1 VARFKNSFV
10 ELEKPKFYRLLDAQR
25 EAGVQGKLKDVIDKI
40 PPDLLYPVFVEIGL
54 LGAPGA
60 AKAVV
65 EMSDPASSIGDCYV
79 CGKPAT
85 VTRQDATGVTRRL
98 EEVRLLA
105 PVVPGKIVAVGLNY
119 RDHAREMGKTIP
131 EEPLL
136 FLKAPSA
143 LNDPGGEIVYPPQ
156 SRRVD
161 YEAELAV
168 VIGRVSK
175 NVKEKDAAAH
185 ILGYTCINDVTARDL
200 QVKDVQYTRA
210 KGFDTFAP
218 LGPWIVTDFD
228 PTEASVRC
236 FVNGEVRQNG
246 NTREMGASVH
256 RLVEFISS
264 VMTLFPGDVIATG
277 TPPGVGSLLVGDV
290 VTVEVGG
297 IGALVN
303 RVVAPGD

>member
-1 VARFKNSFV
+1 MRIARYEYEGRSW
-10 ELEKPKFYRLLDAQR
+10 Y
-25 EAGVQGKLKDVIDKI
+25 
-40 PPDLLYPVFVEIGL
+40 GL
-54 LGAPGA
+54 
-60 AKAVV
+60 
-65 EMSDPASSIGDCYV
+65 SDPESG
-79 CGKPAT
+79 T
-85 VTRQDATGVTRRL
+85 VREIAGEPFDRVEATGVARRL

-119 RDHAREMGKTIP
+119 KDHAREMGKKIP

-136 FLKAPSA
+136 FLKASSA
-143 LNDPGGEIVYPPQ
+143 LNDPGGEIVYPSQ

-161 YEAELAV
+161 HEAELAV
-168 VIGRVSK
+168 VIGRVAK
-175 NVKEKDAAAH
+175 NVREKDAAAH

-236 FVNGEVRQNG
+236 LVNGEVRQDG
-246 NTREMGASVH
+246 NTREMGASVF

-277 TPPGVGSLLVGDV
+277 TPPGVGSLRVGDV
-290 VTVEVGG
+290 VTIEVGG
-297 IGALVN
+297 IGALTN
-303 RVVAPGD
+303 RVVAP

>member
-1 VARFKNSFV
+1 MRIARYEHEGRVRYGLVDPESGIVREIAGDPFDRV
-10 ELEKPKFYRLLDAQR
+10 E
-25 EAGVQGKLKDVIDKI
+25 
-40 PPDLLYPVFVEIGL
+40 
-54 LGAPGA
+54 
-60 AKAVV
+60 
-65 EMSDPASSIGDCYV
+65 
-79 CGKPAT
+79 
-85 VTRQDATGVTRRL
+85 ATGVARRL

-119 RDHAREMGKTIP
+119 KDHAREMGKKIP

-136 FLKAPSA
+136 FLKATSA
-143 LNDPGGEIVYPPQ
+143 LNDPGGEIVYPSQ
-156 SRRVD
+156 SQRVD

-168 VIGRVSK
+168 VIGRKAK

-236 FVNGEVRQNG
+236 LVNGEVRQDG
-246 NTREMGASVH
+246 NTREMGASVY

-277 TPPGVGSLLVGDV
+277 TPPGVGSLRVGDV

-297 IGALVN
+297 IGALTN
-303 RVVAPGD
+303 RVVAP

>member
-1 VARFKNSFV
+1 MRIARYEFEGQARYGLADPESGKV
-10 ELEKPKFYRLLDAQR
+10 R
-25 EAGVQGKLKDVIDKI
+25 EI
-40 PPDLLYPVFVEIGL
+40 E
-54 LGAPGA
+54 GAPFNG
-60 AKAVV
+60 VV
-65 EMSDPASSIGDCYV
+65 
-79 CGKPAT
+79 
-85 VTRQDATGVTRRL
+85 ATGVTRRL

-119 RDHAREMGKTIP
+119 KDHAREMGKKIP

-136 FLKAPSA
+136 FLKASSA
-143 LNDPGGEIVYPPQ
+143 LNGPGGEIVYPPQ
-156 SRRVD
+156 SHRVD

-168 VIGRVSK
+168 VIGRVAK

-236 FVNGEVRQNG
+236 LVNGEVRQDG
-246 NTREMGASVH
+246 NTREMGASVF

-277 TPPGVGSLLVGDV
+277 TPPGVGSLRVGDV

-297 IGALVN
+297 IGALTN
-303 RVVAPGD
+303 RVVAP

>member
-1 VARFKNSFV
+1 MRIARYEHDGRVRYGLVDPEGGIVREIAGDPFERV
-10 ELEKPKFYRLLDAQR
+10 E
-25 EAGVQGKLKDVIDKI
+25 
-40 PPDLLYPVFVEIGL
+40 
-54 LGAPGA
+54 
-60 AKAVV
+60 
-65 EMSDPASSIGDCYV
+65 
-79 CGKPAT
+79 
-85 VTRQDATGVTRRL
+85 ATGVARRL

-105 PVVPGKIVAVGLNY
+105 PVAPGKIVAVGLNY
-119 RDHAREMGKTIP
+119 KDHAREMGKKIP

-136 FLKAPSA
+136 FLKAASA
-143 LNDPGGEIVYPPQ
+143 LNDPGGEIVYTSQ
-156 SRRVD
+156 SQRLD

-168 VIGRVSK
+168 VIGRKAK

-218 LGPWIVTDFD
+218 LGPWIVTEFD
-228 PTEASVRC
+228 PAEASVRC
-236 FVNGEVRQNG
+236 LVNGEVRQDG
-246 NTREMGASVH
+246 NTREMGASVY

-277 TPPGVGSLLVGDV
+277 TPPGVGPLRVGDV

-297 IGALVN
+297 IGALTN
-303 RVVAPGD
+303 RVVAP

>member
-1 VARFKNSFV
+1 MRIARYEFEGNVRYGTVDPEGGNVREIAAADPFGRV
-10 ELEKPKFYRLLDAQR
+10 E
-25 EAGVQGKLKDVIDKI
+25 
-40 PPDLLYPVFVEIGL
+40 
-54 LGAPGA
+54 
-60 AKAVV
+60 
-65 EMSDPASSIGDCYV
+65 
-79 CGKPAT
+79 
-85 VTRQDATGVTRRL
+85 ATGVVRRI

-131 EEPLL
+131 GEPLL

-156 SRRVD
+156 SQRVD

-168 VIGRVSK
+168 VIGRKAK
-175 NVKEKDAAAH
+175 NVEEKNAAAH

-200 QVKDVQYTRA
+200 QIKDVQYTRA

-218 LGPWIVTDFD
+218 LGPWIVTGFD
-228 PTEASVRC
+228 PAAASVRC
-236 FVNGEVRQNG
+236 LVNGEVRQDG

-264 VMTLFPGDVIATG
+264 VMTLYPGDVIATG
-277 TPPGVGSLLVGDV
+277 TPPGVGSLRVGDV

-297 IGALVN
+297 IGPLTN
-303 RVVAPGD
+303 RVVAP

>member
-1 VARFKNSFV
+1 MRIARYESGGHV
-10 ELEKPKFYRLLDAQR
+10 RHGTVDPESGEILE
-25 EAGVQGKLKDVIDKI
+25 I
-40 PPDLLYPVFVEIGL
+40 
-54 LGAPGA
+54 A
-60 AKAVV
+60 AA
-65 EMSDPASSIGDCYV
+65 DPFGRIE
-79 CGKPAT
+79 
-85 VTRQDATGVTRRL
+85 ATGVVRRL
-98 EEVRLLA
+98 EAVRLLA

-119 RDHAREMGKTIP
+119 RDHAREMGKEIP
-131 EEPLL
+131 GEPLL

-143 LNDPGGEIVYPPQ
+143 LNDPGGAIVYPAQ

-168 VIGRVSK
+168 VIGRKAK
-175 NVKEKDAAAH
+175 NVKEKDATAH

-228 PTEASVRC
+228 PAEASVRC
-236 FVNGEVRQNG
+236 LVNGEVRQDG

-264 VMTLFPGDVIATG
+264 VMTLYPGDVIATG
-277 TPPGVGSLLVGDV
+277 TPPGVGSLRVGDV

-297 IGALVN
+297 IGPLVN
-303 RVVAPGD
+303 RVVAP

>member
-1 VARFKNSFV
+1 MRIARYEYEGRPWYGLPDPESGTIREIAGDPFDRV
-10 ELEKPKFYRLLDAQR
+10 E
-25 EAGVQGKLKDVIDKI
+25 
-40 PPDLLYPVFVEIGL
+40 
-54 LGAPGA
+54 
-60 AKAVV
+60 
-65 EMSDPASSIGDCYV
+65 
-79 CGKPAT
+79 
-85 VTRQDATGVTRRL
+85 ATGVARRL

-119 RDHAREMGKTIP
+119 KDHAREMGKKIP

-136 FLKAPSA
+136 FLKASSA
-143 LNDPGGEIVYPPQ
+143 LNGPGGEIVYPPQ
-156 SRRVD
+156 SHRVD

-168 VIGRVSK
+168 VIGRVAK

-236 FVNGEVRQNG
+236 LVNGEVRQDG
-246 NTREMGASVH
+246 NTREMGASVF

-277 TPPGVGSLLVGDV
+277 TPPGVGSLRVGDV

-297 IGALVN
+297 IGALTN
-303 RVVAPGD
+303 RVVAP

>member
-1 VARFKNSFV
+1 MRIARYEYGGRTRHGLADPGNGKVLEIAGGPFDPV
-10 ELEKPKFYRLLDAQR
+10 E
-25 EAGVQGKLKDVIDKI
+25 
-40 PPDLLYPVFVEIGL
+40 
-54 LGAPGA
+54 
-60 AKAVV
+60 
-65 EMSDPASSIGDCYV
+65 
-79 CGKPAT
+79 
-85 VTRQDATGVTRRL
+85 ATGVARGL
-98 EEVRLLA
+98 DEVRLLA

-119 RDHAREMGKTIP
+119 RDHAREMGKAIP

-143 LNDPGGEIVYPPQ
+143 LNDPGGAIVYPPQ

-168 VIGRVSK
+168 VIGRVAK
-175 NVKEKDAAAH
+175 GVKEGDAASY
-185 ILGYTCINDVTARDL
+185 ILGYTCMNDVTARDL

-228 PTEASVRC
+228 PSSASVRC
-236 FVNGEVRQNG
+236 LVNGEVRQDG
-246 NTREMGASVH
+246 NTREMGATVH

-277 TPPGVGSLLVGDV
+277 TPPGVGPLRVGDV

-297 IGALVN
+297 IGAITN
-303 RVVAPGD
+303 RVVAA

>member
-1 VARFKNSFV
+1 MRIARYEYEGRARYGLVDAENGKVREIAGDPFDRV
-10 ELEKPKFYRLLDAQR
+10 ETTGDA
-25 EAGVQGKLKDVIDKI
+25 
-40 PPDLLYPVFVEIGL
+40 
-54 LGAPGA
+54 
-60 AKAVV
+60 
-65 EMSDPASSIGDCYV
+65 
-79 CGKPAT
+79 
-85 VTRQDATGVTRRL
+85 RRL

-105 PVVPGKIVAVGLNY
+105 PVLPGKIVAVGLNY
-119 RDHAREMGKTIP
+119 KDHARELGMEIP

-143 LNDPGGEIVYPPQ
+143 LTGPGGEIVYPPQ
-156 SRRVD
+156 SQRVD

-168 VIGRVSK
+168 VIGRVAK

-228 PTEASVRC
+228 PSSASVRC
-236 FVNGEVRQNG
+236 LVNGAVRQDG
-246 NTREMGASVH
+246 NTREMIASVY
-256 RLVEFISS
+256 RIVEYISS
-264 VMTLFPGDVIATG
+264 NMTLFPGDVIATG
-277 TPPGVGSLLVGDV
+277 TPPGVGSLRVGDV

-297 IGALVN
+297 IGALTN
-303 RVVAPGD
+303 RVVAP

>member
-1 VARFKNSFV
+1 MRIARYEYEGRPRYGLADLESGEVREIAGEPFDRV
-10 ELEKPKFYRLLDAQR
+10 ETTGDA
-25 EAGVQGKLKDVIDKI
+25 
-40 PPDLLYPVFVEIGL
+40 
-54 LGAPGA
+54 
-60 AKAVV
+60 
-65 EMSDPASSIGDCYV
+65 
-79 CGKPAT
+79 
-85 VTRQDATGVTRRL
+85 RRL

-119 RDHAREMGKTIP
+119 KDHARELGMKIP

-156 SRRVD
+156 SQRVD

-168 VIGRVSK
+168 VIGRVAK
-175 NVKEKDAAAH
+175 NVKEDAAAAH

-200 QVKDVQYTRA
+200 QVKDVQFARA

-236 FVNGEVRQNG
+236 LVNGEVQQDG
-246 NTREMGASVH
+246 NTREMGASVY
-256 RLVEFISS
+256 RLVAYISS

-277 TPPGVGSLLVGDV
+277 TPPGIGSLRVGDV
-290 VTVEVGG
+290 VTVDVGG
-297 IGALVN
+297 IGALTN
-303 RVVAPGD
+303 RVVAP